1 MSRIK
6 RNDPTMANLSQTDR
20 EILFQMASKGVSR
33 RQFMGWLMAAGASA
47 TSAGV
52 LFGGMSDAVAATP
65 KTGGRLIMAADQH
78 GPNDTLDPALFTS
91 AADYFRGRM
100 FYGSLTRLT
109 DTLGYEPEL
118 AEEVLSNDAATEWTF
133 KIRKGVEFHN
143 GKSLTA
149 DDVLYTMNRHMGENS
164 VSKASALVSMV
175 DRWEKVNNH
184 EVKAILSSPNA
195 DLPIALGTFH
205 FKIVQD
211 GTTDFSNPVGTGPYT
226 VKEFKPG
233 VRTVGA
239 RFANYWG
246 EGGYLDEIE
255 HYGIGDPV
263 ARLNAFL
270 AGDVDAMVNLPPK
283 AIGQV
288 EAADGK
294 EVWSLNSGA
303 YINVTP
309 RLDMAQS
316 SNVHLHKAMQALMD
330 RQRLVKGVYKGQ
342 ASLGND
348 HPIAPAYFDH
358 CPDIPQ
364 RMLDPDKAK
373 FHFEKSGLGSTAIP
387 VVAAEVA
394 PGAVDQVLFMQREG
408 KKIGMNFEV
417 KKVTTDGYWGSVWLK
432 EPICVASWNM
442 RPTANIMMTLAFKGD
457 AAWNE
462 TRWKNDKFDQLLV
475 DSRGITDAE
484 KRKQA
489 YCDLQ
494 TMIHEEN
501 GMSIPIHRNY
511 VDAAASHVK
520 GRTQVPLNNFGGA
533 ESPVTLWRDDA

>member
-6 RNDPTMANLSQTDR
+6 RNDPTMANLSQSEQR
-20 EILFQMASKGVSR
+20 EMLKMVKRGINR
-33 RQFMGWLMAAGASA
+33 REFMGWMMAAGASA
-47 TSAGV
+47 SSAGL
-52 LFGGMSDAVAATP
+52 LFGGMRDAVAATP
-65 KTGGRLIMAADQH
+65 KTGGRLVMAADQH
-78 GPNDTLDPALFTS
+78 GPNDTLDPILFTS
-91 AADYFRGRM
+91 AADYFRGRAI
-100 FYGSLTRLT
+100 YGSLTRLT
-109 DTLGYEPEL
+109 DSLGYEPEL
-118 AEEVLSNDAATEWTF
+118 AEEVLSNDSATEWTF
-133 KIRKGVEFHN
+133 KIRKGVEFHD
-143 GKSLTA
+143 GKELTA
-149 DDVLYTMNRHMGENS
+149 DDVLYTMNRHLGADS
-164 VSKASALVSMV
+164 VSNAAALVSMV
-175 DRWEKVNNH
+175 DKWEKVNSH

-211 GTTDFSNPVGTGPYT
+211 GAIDFSNPVGTGPYK

-233 VRTVGA
+233 VRFIGA
-239 RFANYWG
+239 RFENYYG
-246 EGGYLDEIE
+246 EGGYLDELE

-294 EVWSLNSGA
+294 EIWALESGA
-303 YINVTP
+303 YINITP
-309 RLDMAQS
+309 RLDVASS
-316 SNVHLHKAMQALMD
+316 SNVHLHKAMQYLQD

-364 RMLDPDKAK
+364 RELDPEKAK
-373 FHFEKSGLGSTAIP
+373 FHFDKSGIGSASIP

-394 PGAVDQVLFMQREG
+394 PGAVDQCLFMQREG
-408 KKIGMNFEV
+408 KKIGMNFDV

-432 EPICVASWNM
+432 EPICVAAWNM

-462 TRWKNDKFDQLLV
+462 TRWKNDQFDELLV
-475 DSRGITDAE
+475 SSRGITDPAA
-484 KRKQA
+484 RKQA

-501 GMSIPIHRNY
+501 GMAVPIHRNY
-511 VDAAASHVK
+511 VDAAASHVQ
-520 GRTQVPLNNFGGA
+520 GRTNVPLNNFGGA
-533 ESPVTLWRDDA
+533 EAPVTLWRDS